1 MKDVVQ
7 FKPKEM
13 LDIKTFKIL
22 AFTGRLFLVERWSLM
37 QAVTMACNYY
47 EEEDTE
53 KYINLFYRFLSEN
66 SFSIVSVPNRIKKR
80 DISKYVKEK
89 FG

>member
-1 MKDVVQ
+1 MKDVIQ

-22 AFTGRLFLVERWSLM
+22 AFAGRLFLVERWSLM

-53 KYINLFYRFLSEN
+53 EYINLFCRFLSEK
-66 SFSIVSVPNRIKKR
+66 SFSIVSVPNRIKKQ

>member
-13 LDIKTFKIL
+13 LDIKTLKIL
-22 AFTGRLFLVERWSLM
+22 AFTGRLFLVERWSLI

-53 KYINLFYRFLSEN
+53 KYIKLFYRFLSEK
-66 SFSIVSVPNRIKKR
+66 SFSIVSVPNRIKKQN
-80 DISKYVKEK
+80 ISKYVKEK

>member
-22 AFTGRLFLVERWSLM
+22 AFNGRLFLVERWSLM

-53 KYINLFYRFLSEN
+53 KYINLFYRFLSEK

>member
-1 MKDVVQ
+1 MKDVIQ

-22 AFTGRLFLVERWSLM
+22 AFSGRLFLIEHWPLV
-37 QAVTMACNYY
+37 QAATMACNYY
-47 EEEDTE
+47 EEEDVD
-53 KYINLFYRFLSEN
+53 KIIDLIYRFVSEKA
-66 SFSIVSVPNRIKKR
+66 FSVVSVPNRIKKR
-80 DISKYVKEK
+80 DIGKYIKEK